1 MKKNNSVALI
11 TGGGT
16 GIGFA
21 IAKKLHS
28 LKYTIVITGRR
39 KKKLIEA
46 RRKLRTRCHIIEN
59 DISDLKSIPS
69 LVNSIEKKIGKIEI
83 LINNAGQH
91 LRKIILETSDDDWQ
105 NIVNTNLNSVFSLSR
120 ECGKKMI
127 KRKKGKIVMIGS
139 VTTVMGLPD
148 VAAYATTKTAL
159 MGLTRT
165 LAIELGKYSINVNC
179 VCPGFIQTDIFRRVR
194 RKDPKRFK
202 KILSRTPLKRFGK
215 VEDISDVVGFLCSS
229 DSKFITGSYVMVD
242 GGFHSSF

>member
-1 MKKNNSVALI
+1 MPNKNSIALI

-16 GIGFA
+16 GIGFS

-28 LKYTIVITGRR
+28 LKYKVVITGRR

-46 RRKLRTRCHIIEN
+46 KKKLGIKCHIIEN
-59 DISDLKSIPS
+59 DISIVNSIPAMIED
-69 LVNSIEKKIGKIEI
+69 IEKKIGKIEI

-91 LRKIILETSDDDWQ
+91 LRKVALKTTDEEWQ
-105 NIVNTNLNSVFSLSR
+105 NVINTNLNSVFTISR
-120 ECGKKMI
+120 ECGKRMI

-148 VAAYATTKTAL
+148 VTAYATTKTAL
-159 MGLTRT
+159 LGLTRT
-165 LAIELGKYSINVNC
+165 LAIELGKHSINVNC

-194 RKDPKRFK
+194 KKDPGRFK
-202 KILSRTPLKRFGK
+202 KILSRTPLKRFGS
-215 VEDISDVVGFLCSS
+215 VEDISDVVGFLCSE
-229 DSKFITGSYVMVD
+229 DSKFITGSCIMVD

>member
-28 LKYTIVITGRR
+28 LKYTVVITGRR

-91 LRKIILETSDDDWQ
+91 LRKIVLETSDDDWQ

-127 KRKKGKIVMIGS
+127 KRKTGKIVMIGS

-229 DSKFITGSYVMVD
+229 DSKFITGSYIMVD

>member
-1 MKKNNSVALI
+1 MNKNIKVALV

-21 IAKKLHS
+21 IAKKLYAS
-28 LKYTIVITGRR
+28 KYTVVLTGRR
-39 KKKLIEA
+39 LNKLIAAKKKLGS
-46 RRKLRTRCHIIEN
+46 KCHIIEN

-69 LVNSIEKKIGKIEI
+69 MVEKIEQKIGKIEI

-91 LRKIILETSDDDWQ
+91 LRKVALKTSDDEWR
-105 NIVNTNLNSVFSLSR
+105 NVLETNLNSVFSLSR
-120 ECGKKMI
+120 ECAKKMI
-127 KRKKGKIVMIGS
+127 KRKRGNIVMIGS

-148 VAAYATTKTAL
+148 VSAYSTTKTAL
-159 MGLTRT
+159 MGLTRS
-165 LAIELGKYSINVNC
+165 LAIELGNFSINVNC

-194 RKDPKRFK
+194 KKDPSRFK

-215 VEDISDVVGFLCSS
+215 VEDVSDVVGFLCSS
-229 DSKFITGSYVMVD
+229 EARFITGSCIMVD